1 MAGGD
6 ALACLLALGDE
17 THPFALSPQVPA
29 RPLKVTWPRRVD
41 LNGVSVFRSRGLS
54 RPRSDDALRRLDRR
68 KASFRK
74 LSAGVFLASEGDM
87 AADNPSCI
95 VLATPL
101 DVPGR
106 TRSGEDH
113 IHAWHY
119 IDVLCCAI
127 VFV

>member
-17 THPFALSPQVPA
+17 THPFAHSPQVPA

-74 LSAGVFLASEGDM
+74 LSAGVFLAFEGDM
-87 AADNPSCI
+87 AAENPSCI

-106 TRSGEDH
+106 TT
-113 IHAWHY
+113 
-119 IDVLCCAI
+119 
-127 VFV
+127 